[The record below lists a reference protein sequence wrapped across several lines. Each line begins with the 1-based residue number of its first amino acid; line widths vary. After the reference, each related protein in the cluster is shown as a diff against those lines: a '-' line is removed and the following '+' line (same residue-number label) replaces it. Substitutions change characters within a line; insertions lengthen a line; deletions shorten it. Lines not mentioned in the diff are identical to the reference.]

1 VGPEP
6 PPRVPV
12 DPHRVD
18 RLHRLA
24 PVLHVPARVEVR
36 QHRQVHPQPPVLV
49 GVPAHDL
56 PRRPVLEPPVVPP
69 PAQVPQVQRVRRL
82 RPRLRLR
89 ERRVPRPPG
98 RVHGLHRPG
107 PLPQGPVEP
116 RRPLHPPHPPPRV
129 PTNGS
134 AARVAASIL
143 TRASDR
149 YASEIR
155 GSPTTRSGTP
165 AFVHSA

>member
-49 GVPAHDL
+49 RVPAHDL

-69 PAQVPQVQRVRRL
+69 PPQVPQVQRVRRL
-82 RPRLRLR
+82 RPPLRPR
-89 ERRVPRPPG
+89 DRPVPHPPG
-98 RVHGLHRPG
+98 RVQRLHRPV
-107 PLPQGPVEP
+107 PLPQEP
-116 RRPLHPPHPPPRV
+116 LERRRPLHPAPTPTPIPTHPTSRPRLRPLRRVEPHLRLEP
-129 PTNGS
+129 
-134 AARVAASIL
+134 VA
-143 TRASDR
+143 
-149 YASEIR
+149 EQ
-155 GSPTTRSGTP
+155 
-165 AFVHSA
+165 VHLVV